1 MKVGLLIMMV
11 FVLSQ
16 TLHSQ
21 ALTKGLIIPKEGN
34 SLDFGQVYIPWSGI
48 NIYNEP
54 NGEIVGKIMRDSSS
68 STQNKSQKV
77 FLVMQDHWMPLGN
90 SNVKIIGDEITALVY
105 IDQHSDFVKME
116 NGYWI
121 SVRELG
127 VRGLS
132 VVNWMQY
139 LIGNSPN
146 VIGYYARNPG
156 LDLRENPSEK
166 SALILSL
173 KGDLLEIKL
182 TEETKGFW
190 CKVIVTKY
198 SEHPCTSKGNF
209 DEIKLKTFD
218 GWIKLLS
225 DDQTPNVSYYKSC

>member
-1 MKVGLLIMMV
+1 MV
-11 FVLSQ
+11 FVLSD
-16 TLHSQ
+16 TIHSQ
-21 ALTKGLIIPKEGN
+21 PLTHGLIIPKEGN
-34 SLDFGQVYIPWSGI
+34 SLDFGQVYIPESGI

-54 NGEIVGKIMRDSSS
+54 NGEIAGKIMRDSSS
-68 STQNKSQKV
+68 STHSKSQKV
-77 FLVMQDHWMPLGN
+77 FLIIQDHWMPLGN
-90 SNVKIIGDEITALVY
+90 SNVKIIGDGITALVY
-105 IDQHSDFVKME
+105 IDQNSDFVKME

-121 SVRELG
+121 NVSELVDG
-127 VRGLS
+127 GLS

-139 LIGNSPN
+139 LIDNSPI
-146 VIGYYARNPG
+146 VIGYYARKPG

-198 SEHPCTSKGNF
+198 SEHPCASKGNF
-209 DEIKLKTFD
+209 DEIKLKTFI

-225 DDQTPNVSYYKSC
+225 DDQTPNVTYYKSC